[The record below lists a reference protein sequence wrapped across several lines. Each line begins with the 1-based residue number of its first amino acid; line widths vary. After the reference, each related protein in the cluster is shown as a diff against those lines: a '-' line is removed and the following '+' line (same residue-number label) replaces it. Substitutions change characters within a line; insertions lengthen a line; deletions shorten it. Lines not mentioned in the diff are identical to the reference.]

1 MDSWPFAKS
10 RIDADV
16 AGGKRVSVAIHV
28 INVQR
33 STLNVQWK
41 KSSGLLELLLLF
53 WHPHDVEAS

>member
-1 MDSWPFAKS
+1 
-10 RIDADV
+10 V